1 MKHSNILLLLL
12 LCGML
17 PLLAGAQ
24 RRADRQ
30 TLSDDR
36 SFSMILLGDP
46 QGYVK
51 YAVNQPILE
60 LCTAWIADNIDNLH
74 IRAVLCTGDLVEQN
88 ENAVP
93 DSRMLDRT
101 SREMWQASS
110 RAFERL
116 DDRVPYIVS
125 CGNHDY
131 GYKRAENGITNFPD
145 YFPIERNSAW
155 RGCCVATF
163 PNRNRRASLEN
174 AAFEF
179 SDPAWGKLLVVTTE
193 FHPRDE
199 VLGWAAKLIGG
210 KTYAG
215 HRVIYMTHGYL
226 TNGKEARHIAEDRY
240 DIPPGNAGAEIW
252 HKLVKPSSNID
263 LVICGHTANGNGE
276 FADNV
281 SYRIDRNDAGKKVHQ
296 MMFNVQTLGGGW
308 EGNGGDGW
316 LRILEF
322 LPDGKTIRVR
332 TYSPLFGISPS
343 TKHLAHRTEPFD
355 RFDIVLE

>member
-131 GYKRAENGITNFPD
+131 GYKRRKTESRTSRLLPD
-145 YFPIERNSAW
+145 RAQLRL

-163 PNRNRRASLEN
+163 PNRNLPGVCSENLAGVRIQRSLPGANSSSSRRS
-174 AAFEF
+174 
-179 SDPAWGKLLVVTTE
+179 STPATKCS
-193 FHPRDE
+193 
-199 VLGWAAKLIGG
+199 
-210 KTYAG
+210 AG
-215 HRVIYMTHGYL
+215 
-226 TNGKEARHIAEDRY
+226 
-240 DIPPGNAGAEIW
+240 PPN
-252 HKLVKPSSNID
+252 
-263 LVICGHTANGNGE
+263 
-276 FADNV
+276 
-281 SYRIDRNDAGKKVHQ
+281 
-296 MMFNVQTLGGGW
+296 
-308 EGNGGDGW
+308 
-316 LRILEF
+316 
-322 LPDGKTIRVR
+322 
-332 TYSPLFGISPS
+332 
-343 TKHLAHRTEPFD
+343 
-355 RFDIVLE
+355 

>member
-1 MKHSNILLLLL
+1 MKYPNLILFSICSLL
-12 LCGML
+12 
-17 PLLAGAQ
+17 PFASEAQ
-24 RRADRQ
+24 HRADRQ
-30 TLSDDR
+30 RLSNDA

-74 IRAVLCTGDLVEQN
+74 IRAVLCTGDMVEQN
-88 ENAVP
+88 ENIVA
-93 DSRMLDRT
+93 DRKMLDRT

-116 DDRVPYIVS
+116 DGKVPYIVS

-131 GYKRAENGITNFPD
+131 GYKKAENGNTNFPD
-145 YFPIERNSAW
+145 YFPFERNPVW
-155 RGCCVATF
+155 RECCVAAY
-163 PNRNRRASLEN
+163 PNRNGRASLEN

-179 SDPAWGKLLVVTTE
+179 SDPHWGKLLVVTTE

-199 VLGWAAKLIGG
+199 VLDWVKKLAAHEE
-210 KTYAG
+210 YEDSQ
-215 HRVIYMTHGYL
+215 VIFMTHSYL
-226 TNGKEARHIAEDRY
+226 TNCRNAEHLDKRPY
-240 DIPPGNAGAEIW
+240 ELSPGNTGVGVWE
-252 HKLVKPSSNID
+252 KLVRPSTNIG
-263 LVICGHTANGNGE
+263 LVICGHTADGNGE

-281 SYRIDRNDAGKKVHQ
+281 SYRIDRNDAGREVHQ

-322 LPDGKTIRVR
+322 LPDGKTVRVS

-343 TKHLAHRTEPFD
+343 TKHLAHRTEAFD
-355 RFDIVLE
+355 QFDIELW

>member
-131 GYKRAENGITNFPD
+131 GYKPGGKRNHELPRLLPDRAQL
-145 YFPIERNSAW
+145 RLARVL
-155 RGCCVATF
+155 RGDLPQPQPPGVA
-163 PNRNRRASLEN
+163 RKRGVRIQRS
-174 AAFEF
+174 
-179 SDPAWGKLLVVTTE
+179 AWGKLLVVTTE

-240 DIPPGNAGAEIW
+240 DIAPGNAGAEIW
-252 HKLVKPSSNID
+252 HKLVKPSSNIG
-263 LVICGHTANGNGE
+263 LVICGHTANGNG
-276 FADNV
+276 D
-281 SYRIDRNDAGKKVHQ
+281 
-296 MMFNVQTLGGGW
+296 
-308 EGNGGDGW
+308 
-316 LRILEF
+316 
-322 LPDGKTIRVR
+322 
-332 TYSPLFGISPS
+332 SPTTSPTAS
-343 TKHLAHRTEPFD
+343 TATTPGR
-355 RFDIVLE
+355 RFTR

>member
-1 MKHSNILLLLL
+1 MKRLHILLLAC
-12 LCGML
+12 CGL
-17 PLLAGAQ
+17 PFLAEGQ
-24 RRADRQ
+24 HRADRQ
-30 TLSDDR
+30 QLSEKD

-51 YAVNQPILE
+51 YAVNQPVFD

-88 ENAVP
+88 ENIVA
-93 DSRMLDRT
+93 DRKMLDRT

-116 DDRVPYIVS
+116 DNKVPYIIS

-131 GYKRAENGITNFPD
+131 GYRRAENGRTNFPD
-145 YFPIERNSAW
+145 YFPFERNSAW
-155 RGCCVATF
+155 RECCVAAY
-163 PNRNRRASLEN
+163 PNRAGRASLEN

-179 SDPAWGKLLVVTTE
+179 SDPNWGKLLVVTTE

-199 VLGWAAKLIGG
+199 VLGWIGELIAREAYAA
-210 KTYAG
+210 
-215 HRVIYMTHGYL
+215 HRVLFMTHGYL
-226 TNGKEARHIAEDRY
+226 TNGPNAKHIEKDGY
-240 DIPPGNAGAEIW
+240 GITPGNAGAEIW
-252 HKLVKPSSNID
+252 RKLVKPSRNIG
-263 LVICGHTANGNGE
+263 LVICGHTANGNGA

-281 SYRIDRNDAGKKVHQ
+281 SYRVDRNDAGREVHQ
-296 MMFNVQTLGGGW
+296 MMFNIQTLGGGW

-322 LPDGKTIRVR
+322 LPDGRTIRVR

-343 TKHLAHRTEPFD
+343 TKHLASRTEPFD
-355 RFDIVLE
+355 QFDIVLK

>member
-1 MKHSNILLLLL
+1 MKHSNLLLLL
-12 LCGML
+12 LCML
-17 PLLAGAQ
+17 PFFAEAQ
-24 RRADRQ
+24 HRADRQ
-30 TLSDDR
+30 TLSDDK

-60 LCTAWIADNIDNLH
+60 LCTAWIADNVDNLH

-93 DSRMLDRT
+93 DSKMLDQT

-110 RAFERL
+110 KAFERL
-116 DDRVPYIVS
+116 DNRVPYIVS

-131 GYKRAENGITNFPD
+131 GYKRSENGITNFPD

-163 PNRNRRASLEN
+163 PNRNCQASLEN

-179 SDPAWGKLLVVTTE
+179 NDPNWGKLLVVTAE

-199 VLGWAAKLIGG
+199 VLGWIGKLISS
-210 KTYAG
+210 KAYAG
-215 HRVIYMTHGYL
+215 HRVIFMTHGYL
-226 TNGKEARHIAEDRY
+226 TNGKDAKHIANDRY
-240 DIPPGNAGAEIW
+240 DITPGNAGIEIW
-252 HKLVKPSSNID
+252 EKLVKPSANID
-263 LVICGHTANGNGE
+263 LVICGHTANGNGK

-281 SYRIDRNDAGKKVHQ
+281 SYRIDRNDAGEEVHQ
-296 MMFNVQTLGGGW
+296 MMFNV
-308 EGNGGDGW
+308 
-316 LRILEF
+316 
-322 LPDGKTIRVR
+322 
-332 TYSPLFGISPS
+332 
-343 TKHLAHRTEPFD
+343 
-355 RFDIVLE
+355 

>member
-101 SREMWQASS
+101 SREMWQAS
-110 RAFERL
+110 
-116 DDRVPYIVS
+116 
-125 CGNHDY
+125 
-131 GYKRAENGITNFPD
+131 
-145 YFPIERNSAW
+145 
-155 RGCCVATF
+155 
-163 PNRNRRASLEN
+163 
-174 AAFEF
+174 
-179 SDPAWGKLLVVTTE
+179 
-193 FHPRDE
+193 
-199 VLGWAAKLIGG
+199 
-210 KTYAG
+210 
-215 HRVIYMTHGYL
+215 
-226 TNGKEARHIAEDRY
+226 
-240 DIPPGNAGAEIW
+240 
-252 HKLVKPSSNID
+252 
-263 LVICGHTANGNGE
+263 
-276 FADNV
+276 
-281 SYRIDRNDAGKKVHQ
+281 
-296 MMFNVQTLGGGW
+296 
-308 EGNGGDGW
+308 
-316 LRILEF
+316 
-322 LPDGKTIRVR
+322 
-332 TYSPLFGISPS
+332 
-343 TKHLAHRTEPFD
+343 
-355 RFDIVLE
+355 